1 MKNVKVFLVALVLF
15 VGTLSS
21 YAAVDPIV
29 KTKTTSEEIAAL
41 LENPGFTV
49 EDEINATVTFVLN
62 KNNEIVVLSIDCNNL
77 SVNSFIKNRLNYKEI
92 KAQLVK
98 GKEYNIPIRI
108 RGEA

>member
-29 KTKTTSEEIAAL
+29 KTKTTSEEIATL

-77 SVNSFIKNRLNYKEI
+77 SANSFIKKRLNYKEI
-92 KAQLVK
+92 KSQLVK
-98 GKEYNIPIRI
+98 GKEYNVPVRI